1 MYHESMEELEQLSQ
15 IETLWSVVHQAHQ
28 TDEAAARD
36 AQRKLLKQ
44 YGNAIQRY
52 LKTKIRDSAVV
63 DDIYQDFAIKFVR
76 GDFHK
81 ASPEIGRFR
90 TFIRT
95 VLFRQIADYYRIRS
109 RRGDVQLDVEVF
121 EPSAEQDDD
130 ARDEQ
135 FAQVWRDEMLKKAW
149 DSLYD
154 LEAETGKAW
163 YTVLQTRV
171 NNPQMRSA
179 DLACAMSEKLDKAIS
194 SANVRVLLHRAREKF
209 SVLLIE
215 AISNSLESNSADQ
228 IEEELADLQ
237 LLEYCQAA
245 LVQFRKKQAERPNGS
260 T

>member
-1 MYHESMEELEQLSQ
+1 MEELERLSQ

-28 TDEAAARD
+28 TDEDVARD

-52 LKTKIRDSAVV
+52 LTAKIRDPAVV

-95 VLFRQIADYYRIRS
+95 VLFRQIADYHRKRN
-109 RRGDVQLDVEVF
+109 RRGDIQLDVEVF
-121 EPSAEQDDD
+121 EPSEAQDEV
-130 ARDEQ
+130 AHDEQ

-149 DSLYD
+149 DALYD
-154 LEAETGKAW
+154 LEIESGKAW

-171 NNPQMRSA
+171 NHPQMRSA
-179 DLACAMSEKLDKAIS
+179 ELARTMSEKLDKTIS

-215 AISNSLESNSADQ
+215 TISNSLESNSADQ

-245 LVQFRKKQAERPNGS
+245 LSQFRKQQ
-260 T
+260 TDQ

>member
-1 MYHESMEELEQLSQ
+1 MEELDRLSQ
-15 IETLWSVVHQAHQ
+15 IETLWSMVHQAHQ
-28 TDEAAARD
+28 TDEEVARD

-52 LKTKIRDSAVV
+52 LSTKIRDPAVV

-95 VLFRQIADYYRIRS
+95 VLFRQIADFYRTRK
-109 RRGDVQLDVEVF
+109 RRADVQLDVEIL
-121 EPSAEQDDD
+121 EPAAQEDEVPS
-130 ARDEQ
+130 DEQ
-135 FAQVWRDEMLKKAW
+135 FVQVWRDEMLKKAW
-149 DSLYD
+149 DALYD
-154 LEAETGKAW
+154 LEIETGKAW
-163 YTVLQTRV
+163 YSVLQTRV
-171 NNPQMRSA
+171 NHPKMRSA
-179 DLACAMSEKLDKAIS
+179 DLARAMSEHLDKPIS

-209 SVLLIE
+209 SLLLIE
-215 AISNSLESNSADQ
+215 NISNSLESNSADR

-245 LVQFRKKQAERPNGS
+245 LSHFRQQQADRQNES
-260 T
+260 A

>member
-1 MYHESMEELEQLSQ
+1 MDDLERLSQ
-15 IETLWSVVHQAHQ
+15 IETLWSIVHQAHES
-28 TDEAAARD
+28 DEEMARE

-52 LKTKIRDSAVV
+52 LSAKIRDPSAV

-95 VLFRQIADYYRIRS
+95 VLYRQIADFYRIRK
-109 RRGDVQLDVEVF
+109 RRGDVQLDAKLF
-121 EPSAEQDDD
+121 EPTGENDDST
-130 ARDEQ
+130 RDEQ
-135 FAQVWRDEMLKKAW
+135 FVQVWRDEMLKKAW
-149 DSLYD
+149 DALYD
-154 LEAETGKAW
+154 LEVASGKAW
-163 YTVLQTRV
+163 YSVLQTRV
-171 NNPQMRSA
+171 KNPQMRSA
-179 DLACAMSEKLDKAIS
+179 DLANAISEQLDKPIS

-209 SVLLIE
+209 SFLLIE
-215 AISNSLESNSADQ
+215 TISNSLESNSVDQ

-245 LVQFRKKQAERPNGS
+245 LAQFRKQQQDQSDSA
-260 T
+260 